1 MVVQEG
7 KQKRKTEKENTSDH
21 LEGRSSTCDFERK
34 ERSNAQQEQGG
45 GGKRKYLAAN
55 CSSRVRKGILEEV
68 REVYTARQLRLQ
80 EEPSGQRD
88 VLLGCWSGGVVETR
102 PRINTPAGSE
112 REREREERV
121 SEVVRRK

>member
-1 MVVQEG
+1 MRESRKQE
-7 KQKRKTEKENTSDH
+7 QKRKIHQIISKA
-21 LEGRSSTCDFERK
+21 GRVHVICARK

-88 VLLGCWSGGVVETR
+88 VLLGCCCSGGVVETR

-112 REREREERV
+112 RERGREREGGE
-121 SEVVRRK
+121 SE

>member
-1 MVVQEG
+1 MRESRKQE
-7 KQKRKTEKENTSDH
+7 QKRKIHQIISKA
-21 LEGRSSTCDFERK
+21 GRVHVICARK
-34 ERSNAQQEQGG
+34 ERSNAQQEQGGG

-88 VLLGCWSGGVVETR
+88 VRFWVVVVEVLWKHDQGSTR
-102 PRINTPAGSE
+102 QQVE
-112 REREREERV
+112 
-121 SEVVRRK
+121 